1 MSLELLNTVAT
12 LATSAIIATTAIAA
26 LVQLRHL
33 RASNQ
38 IQGQLTINAL
48 IQSGEF
54 WDAQMK
60 IEGLSAMLNDPVF
73 AWAFRKPLSEELPR
87 EVIAM
92 RRAARLV
99 GSNLENIGNMV
110 RNGLTEKRLFIEQ
123 FANVVIEAWALLEP
137 YARVRRMLEKSDAI
151 WEDFEYL
158 TILSREWMGTQGS
171 VFPGER
177 RRILPPWN
185 EIDLPAVADV
195 KR

>member
-38 IQGQLTINAL
+38 IQGQLAINAL
-48 IQSGEF
+48 IQSDEF

-60 IEGLSAMLNDPVF
+60 IEGLSAMLNDPTF
-73 AWAFRKPLSEELPR
+73 AWAFRQPLSEELRP

-92 RRAARLV
+92 RRAARVV
-99 GSNLENIGNMV
+99 GSNLENIGNMI

-123 FANVVIEAWALLEP
+123 FGNVVSEAWDLLEP
-137 YARVRRMLEKSDAI
+137 YARVRRKLEKSDAV

-158 TILSREWMGTQGS
+158 TILSREWIKTRGT
-171 VFPGER
+171 VFPTDS

-185 EIDLPAVADV
+185 EMELPAASEV
-195 KR
+195 KH